1 MKEYLKTILGI
12 VLFLIILLILGHI
25 GGYFQ
30 AIVNRTYDALK
41 FGFYFSLCKVLLIPL
56 GITALGINHVLRAK
70 RFDWR
75 NFLIFFVAGLALL
88 FNLFVYLPI
97 PVLVK
102 ISLMKYSDMGAVVIG
117 LGILLSLRGKKDTD

>member
-1 MKEYLKTILGI
+1 MKEYLKTILG
-12 VLFLIILLILGHI
+12 VVVFLITLLILGYI

-30 AIVNRTYDALK
+30 EIVNRTFDALK
-41 FGFYFSLCKVLLIPL
+41 FGFYFSLCKILLIPL
-56 GITALGINHVLRAK
+56 GITALGINHVIRAK

-97 PVLVK
+97 PGLYKIALV
-102 ISLMKYSDMGAVVIG
+102 KYSDMGAVVIG
-117 LGILLSLRGKKDTD
+117 IGILLSLRGRKDTD